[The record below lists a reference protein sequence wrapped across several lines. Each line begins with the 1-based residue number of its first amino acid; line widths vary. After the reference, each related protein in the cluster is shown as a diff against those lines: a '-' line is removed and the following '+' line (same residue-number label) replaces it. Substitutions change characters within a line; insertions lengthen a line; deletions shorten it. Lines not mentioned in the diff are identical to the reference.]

1 MTQSCDAH
9 GAHCLDIFLPSQ
21 RAGAANSAPAYG
33 FGSLGSGQ
41 NAQSQQQQQ
50 PTQPQPLGAPIA
62 TEASLDAMAA
72 RGEFTRV
79 FELCAQHAIDKAIVQ
94 RYAIMHAARLVQE
107 ERYTQV
113 RQRIDPARCP
123 LFVCFMILKEFFCI
137 SSSLFF
143 LLDRRWRR

>member
-1 MTQSCDAH
+1 MPCTVLSL
-9 GAHCLDIFLPSQ
+9 LDQ

-41 NAQSQQQQQ
+41 NAQSQLQQ
-50 PTQPQPLGAPIA
+50 PSSQPQPLGAPIA

-107 ERYTQV
+107 ERYTPV
-113 RQRIDPARCP
+113 RPRKICCCDQ
-123 LFVCFMILKEFFCI
+123 
-137 SSSLFF
+137 
-143 LLDRRWRR
+143 